1 MQGLE
6 LPAPPLLAEA
16 DLPPAR
22 EQPLSPPAPP
32 GPVHRFPEPDDTTG
46 QARRRANAGSGL
58 RVGPR
63 VLCTVV
69 SSASLPGTSSGFMTG
84 TPGSSSVPTVITTVT
99 PVHNF
104 YTTLYVVCIIY
115 V

>member
-69 SSASLPGTSSGFMTG
+69 SSASLPGIFSGFMTG
-84 TPGSSSVPTVITTVT
+84 TPGSSSVPTIITTVT

-104 YTTLYVVCIIY
+104 LHYIIVCIIY